1 MAGIATGSSG
11 LAGIL
16 DIMRMGFTAI
26 RGRVFTVRLAAVP
39 AAAGSMAAVDQA
51 AGLVVDS
58 KVVAAAAGSTAAAL
72 AAEAGSRRISSTWS
86 DAGRP
91 VSSVRDAST
100 RQ

>member
-1 MAGIATGSSG
+1 
-11 LAGIL
+11 
-16 DIMRMGFTAI
+16 
-26 RGRVFTVRLAAVP
+26 
-39 AAAGSMAAVDQA
+39 
-51 AGLVVDS
+51 VVDS